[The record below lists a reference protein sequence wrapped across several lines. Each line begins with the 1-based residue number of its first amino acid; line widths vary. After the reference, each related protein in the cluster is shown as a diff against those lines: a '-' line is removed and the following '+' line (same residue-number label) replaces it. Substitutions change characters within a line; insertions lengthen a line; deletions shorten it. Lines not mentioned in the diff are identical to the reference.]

1 MRYIL
6 PVLIL
11 LLNSSLFA
19 SDPEATIIE
28 LEKSLMAP
36 CCWSGTVYDH
46 GHSEMENKIR
56 QFVYEGRSK
65 EEIKNYFVGIY
76 GERILATP
84 VASGFNL
91 LAWITPIVIGLI
103 GLGIIFV
110 FIRTPK
116 ETPAEV
122 APPEETTPFDDEIE
136 KELKEFDA

>member
-1 MRYIL
+1 MKIWL
-6 PVLIL
+6 PIFIVLSGVL
-11 LLNSSLFA
+11 LA
-19 SDPEATIIE
+19 SDPEELVID

-56 QFVYEGRSK
+56 QFVNEGRSK
-65 EEIKNYFVGIY
+65 DEIIDYFVGVY
-76 GERILATP
+76 GERILAVP

-91 LAWITPIVIGLI
+91 LAWITPLVIGII

-116 ETPAEV
+116 DTPKEV
-122 APPEETTPFDDEIE
+122 PEEGKPTPFDNEIE
-136 KELKEFDA
+136 KELKEFDD